1 MSQSTKRVEKLQA
14 RREFARSTTVGKEA
28 DDRMRKR
35 NKTHRGSGLK
45 GAWLKAD
52 NPNDI
57 ERLYIYA
64 GTN

>member
-1 MSQSTKRVEKLQA
+1 
-14 RREFARSTTVGKEA
+14 
-28 DDRMRKR
+28 MRKR

-57 ERLYIYA
+57 DRLYIYA
-64 GTN
+64 GGN